1 MNVRQK
7 DLYRILGV
15 IDSAELVVIKAAYK
29 ALMMMYHP
37 DRSEGNKEE
46 AVRKSK
52 DLNEAYAVLIDPE
65 KRRKYDWD
73 KLNLA
78 VKLGEKSEEDL
89 HNKQALNKVTD
100 EIKFLL
106 NEAQQIAKILSQV
119 DEH

>member
-7 DLYRILGV
+7 DFYKILGV

-37 DRSEGNKEE
+37 DRSGGNKED

-52 DLNEAYAVLIDPE
+52 DLNEAYTILIDPD
-65 KRRKYDWD
+65 KRRKYDMD
-73 KLNLA
+73 KLKHA

-89 HNKQALNKVTD
+89 RNKLALDKALD
-100 EIKFLL
+100 EIKFLI
-106 NEAQQIAKILSQV
+106 NESQQLLKILSST
-119 DEH
+119 D

>member
-7 DLYRILGV
+7 DFYNILGV

-37 DRSEGNKEE
+37 DRSDGNKEQ

-52 DLNEAYAVLIDPE
+52 DLNEAYAVLVDPE
-65 KRRKYDWD
+65 KRRKYDRD
-73 KLNLA
+73 KLSRA
-78 VKLGEKSEEDL
+78 VNLGEKSEEDL
-89 HNKQALNKVTD
+89 RNKQALNKVLD

-106 NEAQQIAKILSQV
+106 NESRQIAEILSRV
-119 DEH
+119 D

>member
-37 DRSEGNKEE
+37 DRSDGNKEE
-46 AVRKSK
+46 AIRKSK
-52 DLNEAYAVLIDPE
+52 ELNEAYTILIDPD
-65 KRRKYDWD
+65 KRRKYDMD
-73 KLNLA
+73 KLSRA
-78 VKLGEKSEEDL
+78 VKLGDKSEENL
-89 HNKQALNKVTD
+89 RNKQALNKVTD

-106 NEAQQIAKILSQV
+106 NETQQILKILSDL
-119 DEH
+119 DE

>member
-7 DLYRILGV
+7 DFYNILGV

-37 DRSEGNKEE
+37 DRSDGNKEE

-52 DLNEAYAVLIDPE
+52 DLNEAYAVLVDPD
-65 KRRKYDWD
+65 KRRKYDRD
-73 KLNLA
+73 KLSRA

-89 HNKQALNKVTD
+89 RNKQVLNKVLD

-106 NEAQQIAKILSQV
+106 NESRQIAEILSQA
-119 DEH
+119 D